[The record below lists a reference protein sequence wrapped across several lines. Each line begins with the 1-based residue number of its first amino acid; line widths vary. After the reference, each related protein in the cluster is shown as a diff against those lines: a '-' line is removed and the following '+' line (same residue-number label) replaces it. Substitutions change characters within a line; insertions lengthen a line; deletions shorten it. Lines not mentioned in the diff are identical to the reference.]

1 MRLSFVTFLAHFL
14 PARAQPH
21 GRHISQASSN
31 TQAKR
36 VWLYSACGFLG
47 YNKARLWWALSQLKQ
62 NSRRWIAIASSE
74 SVTPCTAEDEG
85 TELVTLDTAATGGTE
100 LVTLDMVAAE
110 RPELVTPS
118 TAVDEGTTAH
128 LRGHCRRRRWMGRWR
143 GRCRSRR

>member
-1 MRLSFVTFLAHFL
+1 MVPGVTEGGYTN
-14 PARAQPH
+14 P
-21 GRHISQASSN
+21 GR
-31 TQAKR
+31 
-36 VWLYSACGFLG
+36 V
-47 YNKARLWWALSQLKQ
+47 
-62 NSRRWIAIASSE
+62 
-74 SVTPCTAEDEG
+74 VMM
-85 TELVTLDTAATGGTE
+85 TEPVTLDSVVAVRTE